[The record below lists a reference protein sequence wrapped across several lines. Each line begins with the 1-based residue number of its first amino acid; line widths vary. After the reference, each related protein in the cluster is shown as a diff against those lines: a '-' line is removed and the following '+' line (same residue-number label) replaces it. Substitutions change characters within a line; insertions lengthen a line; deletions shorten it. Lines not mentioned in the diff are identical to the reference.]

1 MWAVIDRMAHSQR
14 QPEGD
19 MLKRL
24 SLIFA
29 ALAVIA
35 ATLGIGTATAA
46 PPKAVLG
53 GGSGIVIDNMY
64 ECTLTTIGHDNAG
77 RLVGITAGHCGEVG
91 STVVPEA
98 MPDAGVVGQFAV
110 SNQDYDY
117 AVIEFD
123 PAKVTPVNT
132 IGEVTI
138 TGIGSPAVACKQG
151 RTTGHTCGV
160 VYGDILQSQETW
172 TQLCVIEGDSG
183 SPVVVGTTLV
193 AMVNAYVGVA
203 CLGPELGTNMVSIIN
218 DINVTGG
225 VGAGYR
231 PI

>member
-1 MWAVIDRMAHSQR
+1 
-14 QPEGD
+14 

-24 SLIFA
+24 SLILAAFA
-29 ALAVIA
+29 FIA

-46 PPKAVLG
+46 PPKAVMG

-77 RLVGITAGHCGEVG
+77 RLVGITAGHCGDAG
-91 STVVPEA
+91 ATVVPEA
-98 MPDAGVVGQFAV
+98 VPDAGVVGRFVV
-110 SNQDYDY
+110 SNHDLDY
-117 AVIEFD
+117 AVIQFD

-132 IGEVTI
+132 IGQVTI
-138 TGIGSPAVACKQG
+138 TDIGKPAQFPAVACKQG

-160 VYGDILQSQETW
+160 VYGDLLQSQETW
-172 TQLCVIEGDSG
+172 TQMCVIEGDSG

-203 CLGPELGTNMVSIIN
+203 CLGPELGTSMVPIIN
-218 DINVTGG
+218 DINASGG
-225 VGAGYR
+225 VGVGYQ